1 MAEEALRMSHI
12 VKIYPNGV
20 MANKDVTLSVN
31 LGEIHA
37 LSGENGAG
45 KSTLMKILFGE
56 EQPTSGEIYVNGKQV
71 HMSSPQMA
79 IKMGIGMVHQHFML
93 VSSLTVA
100 ENIGFDDADSV
111 HPENFSLENW
121 FLGKEYGGQELSGGQ
136 WQRVALYRCLHKDAE
151 FYVLDEPT
159 AYLDPSHE
167 AEAVA
172 EILEQLKDKTVL
184 IITHR
189 IGICR
194 LMDQVIVMDKNHKIA
209 GTGSHEELSQ
219 TCPVYQKLYESQA
232 EWYR

>member
-1 MAEEALRMSHI
+1 MA
-12 VKIYPNGV
+12 YPSKFAVGKRLV
-20 MANKDVTLSVN
+20 
-31 LGEIHA
+31 
-37 LSGENGAG
+37 GENGAG
-45 KSTLMKILFGE
+45 KTTLIKCLLGLY
-56 EQPTSGEIYVNGKQV
+56 PLKSGSISYDKV
-71 HMSSPQMA
+71 
-79 IKMGIGMVHQHFML
+79 L
-93 VSSLTVA
+93 VSAERDCDYSNISVMPHEFGRYCLTVA

-111 HPENFSLENW
+111 HPEDFSLENW

>member
-1 MAEEALRMSHI
+1 MAYPSKFAVGKKSLWL
-12 VKIYPNGV
+12 VKTVPGKTTLIKCLLGLYPL
-20 MANKDVTLSVN
+20 K
-31 LGEIHA
+31 
-37 LSGENGAG
+37 SGSISYD
-45 KSTLMKILFGE
+45 K
-56 EQPTSGEIYVNGKQV
+56 V
-71 HMSSPQMA
+71 
-79 IKMGIGMVHQHFML
+79 L
-93 VSSLTVA
+93 VSAEARLRLQQYFRDAARIGRYCLTVA

-111 HPENFSLENW
+111 HPEKFSLENW

-136 WQRVALYRCLHKDAE
+136 WQRVALYRCLHKDAGSMCWMNRPR
-151 FYVLDEPT
+151 LPT
-159 AYLDPSHE
+159 HPTRQRQWLKSW
-167 AEAVA
+167 
-172 EILEQLKDKTVL
+172 EQLKDKTVL

>member
-1 MAEEALRMSHI
+1 MVSAERDCDYSNI
-12 VKIYPNGV
+12 SV
-20 MANKDVTLSVN
+20 MPH
-31 LGEIHA
+31 E
-37 LSGENGAG
+37 
-45 KSTLMKILFGE
+45 FGR
-56 EQPTSGEIYVNGKQV
+56 YC
-71 HMSSPQMA
+71 
-79 IKMGIGMVHQHFML
+79 
-93 VSSLTVA
+93 LTVA

-194 LMDQVIVMDKNHKIA
+194 LMDQVDKNHKIA

>member
-1 MAEEALRMSHI
+1 MVSAERDCDYSNI
-12 VKIYPNGV
+12 SV
-20 MANKDVTLSVN
+20 MPH
-31 LGEIHA
+31 E
-37 LSGENGAG
+37 
-45 KSTLMKILFGE
+45 FGR
-56 EQPTSGEIYVNGKQV
+56 YC
-71 HMSSPQMA
+71 
-79 IKMGIGMVHQHFML
+79 
-93 VSSLTVA
+93 LTVA
-100 ENIGFDDADSV
+100 ENIGFDEADSV

-194 LMDQVIVMDKNHKIA
+194 PMDQVIVMDKSHKIA